1 MWREMLIPRLETE
14 RLIIRPLVI
23 DDLDSCHQL
32 FADVGATIDP
42 GTGRDDSLELRRNWL
57 EWTIGSYE
65 QLARLMQPPYGERL
79 VALKDSGRFVGLV
92 GLAPLLKPFAQLAYF
107 GQVESPAFSAEVGLF
122 WAITPALQRKGFAS
136 EAARALVNYAF
147 QTLKLG
153 RVIANTEYDNPAS
166 IGVMRRLGMHIER
179 NPYPDPEWFQ
189 ITGILE
195 ARGTRHPH

>member
-1 MWREMLIPRLETE
+1 MLIARLETD

-32 FADVGATIDP
+32 FVDVGATIDP
-42 GTGRDDSLELRRNWL
+42 TAGREESLERRRSWL

-65 QLARLMQPPYGERL
+65 QLARLLQPPYGERL

-92 GLAPLLKPFAQLAYF
+92 GLVPLLKPFAQLAYF
-107 GQVESPAFSAEVGLF
+107 GRLEAPTFSAEVGLF
-122 WAITPALQRKGFAS
+122 WAITPTLQRQGFAT

-147 QTLKLG
+147 ETLRLG
-153 RVIANTEYDNPAS
+153 RIIANTEYDNLAS

-179 NPYPDPEWFQ
+179 NPYAEPEWFQ

-195 ARGTRHPH
+195 ARGSKHSA